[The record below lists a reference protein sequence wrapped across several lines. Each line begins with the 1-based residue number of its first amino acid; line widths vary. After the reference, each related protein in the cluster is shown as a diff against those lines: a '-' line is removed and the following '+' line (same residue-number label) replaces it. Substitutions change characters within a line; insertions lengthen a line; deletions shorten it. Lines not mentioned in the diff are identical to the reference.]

1 MIKTNRTPKDEDQ
14 SRMISSKRWSLL
26 ERNRLAGG
34 DSKSISLTSSD
45 RGVFSCRVGY
55 RTVSFSC
62 ETRTIDSSVESSCRD
77 KPMTYRLD
85 ERQDNGWN
93 RDWREDHADES
104 VFDERCSQQMTPEGP
119 SDRWRSFHD
128 SVCEKQRKLSCP
140 ADRRV
145 NRSSVF
151 RSHSIERENNW
162 KQLVIDSNR
171 VGERREVKRRDK
183 KAKSHTIVEHTQD
196 VVWRNSRQTGR
207 SGSKKSKEIN
217 RNLRFEW
224 TNRDRFSSPSAL
236 YYSWQRKNVGENIP
250 IP

>member
-14 SRMISSKRWSLL
+14 SRMISSKRWALL
-26 ERNRLAGG
+26 ERDRSSKG
-34 DSKSISLTSSD
+34 DSTSVSLTSSD
-45 RGVFSCRVGY
+45 RWVFSFRVGY

-62 ETRTIDSSVESSCRD
+62 ETRTIDSSVERSCRD

-85 ERQDNGWN
+85 ERQDNGWS

-119 SDRWRSFHD
+119 LDRWRSFHD
-128 SVCEKQRKLSCP
+128 NACEKQRKLSYP
-140 ADRRV
+140 VDRRV
-145 NRSSVF
+145 NRSSMF

-162 KQLVIDSNR
+162 KQLVIGSNR
-171 VGERREVKRRDK
+171 VDERREVKRRDK
-183 KAKSHTIVEHTQD
+183 RAKHTIVEHIQD
-196 VVWRNSRQTGR
+196 VVWRSSQQTGR
-207 SGSKKSKEIN
+207 SESKKSKEIDHD
-217 RNLRFEW
+217 LSFKW

-236 YYSWQRKNVGENIP
+236 YYSWQRKDVGENIL